1 MIRTLFGLGV
11 LMFGVAAT
19 AAPTRAD
26 LQQLEQQ
33 IQQEQRVQRES
44 GRKADELSGEVKSVQ
59 RQMVRLARTVQ
70 AKEDDLT
77 RLEKRQ
83 AQTLSRQSELEQ
95 RLNLTERQLV
105 RLVTG
110 MQVQALRPPELAV
123 MRADWPLSLARGRM
137 IMGYSLPVI
146 RDTNRQVRSDL
157 SELTRLR
164 ATLQDQIAQIK
175 ATRTQL
181 SEQSAQMDKLLQQKS
196 LLQAQYRV
204 SQAQSQERIKTLG
217 TQARDLKDLLDRL
230 AAEKKSRQTQNA
242 MRHLQETRPDFRN
255 PFAGGTN
262 TADTG
267 AFARARGRLPYP
279 VRGTITQSF
288 GAETLA
294 GAHTKGIIIHGRAS
308 ARVIAPF
315 DGTVLFAGPFK
326 NYGELV
332 IMDHGDN
339 YLTLLAGMGN
349 LNTSVGQEV
358 LAGEPIGQMNTTK
371 PDLYMEIRANGQPVD
386 PEPWLS
392 H

>member
-1 MIRTLFGLGV
+1 MKCWLLGLGI
-11 LMFGVAAT
+11 LLTGTAGL
-19 AAPTRAD
+19 AAPTQAD
-26 LQQLEQQ
+26 LRQLEQQ
-33 IQQEQRVQRES
+33 IRQEQQAQRES

-70 AKEDDLT
+70 TKEDDLT

-95 RLNLTERQLV
+95 RLNLTEKQLV
-105 RLVTG
+105 RLITG
-110 MQVQALRPPELAV
+110 MQIQALRPPELAV

-164 ATLQDQIAQIK
+164 SSLQEQIAQIK
-175 ATRTQL
+175 TTRTQL

-217 TQARDLKDLLDRL
+217 SQARDLKDLLDRL
-230 AAEKKSRQTQNA
+230 AAEKKSRQAQNA
-242 MRHLQETRPDFRN
+242 MRHLQENRPDFRN
-255 PFAGGTN
+255 PFSQD
-262 TADTG
+262 DTDASG
-267 AFARARGRLPYP
+267 VFVRAKGRLPYP
-279 VRGTITQSF
+279 VRGSIVQSF
-288 GAETLA
+288 GTETPA
-294 GAHTKGIIIHGRAS
+294 GAHTKGIIIHGRS
-308 ARVIAPF
+308 LARVIAPF

-339 YLTLLAGMGN
+339 YLTLLAGMGT
-349 LNTSVGQEV
+349 LDTSVGQEV
-358 LAGEPIGQMNTTK
+358 LAGEPIGQMGQNK
-371 PDLYMEIRANGQPVD
+371 SDLYMEIRANGQPVD
-386 PEPWLS
+386 PAPWLS
-392 H
+392 R